1 MRHGWGCFSNFPSF
15 IFPEKKHE
23 GRKRFKNVKSFD
35 SKKLIVK
42 KKIEIFWPDSGGQ
55 EIWNSDENFEEFWSD
70 IWTVNVKNHV
80 GEKLKVSNI

>member
-1 MRHGWGCFSNFPSF
+1 MGGCFSNFPSF

-42 KKIEIFWPDSGGQ
+42 KKLKF
-55 EIWNSDENFEEFWSD
+55 SDQIAAAKRYGIQMKILKNFEAIYE
-70 IWTVNVKNHV
+70 
-80 GEKLKVSNI
+80 L